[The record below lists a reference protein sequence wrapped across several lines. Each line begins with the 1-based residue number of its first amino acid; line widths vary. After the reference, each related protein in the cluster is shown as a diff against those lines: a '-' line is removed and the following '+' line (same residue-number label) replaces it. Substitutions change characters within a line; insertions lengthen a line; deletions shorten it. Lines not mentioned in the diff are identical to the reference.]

1 MFSQEPNEKFSERA
15 KLFWRNHY
23 ETITIRIPIIIGVI
37 SIVFAMMGFLA
48 YGVSRERLDWLASRH
63 YPASS
68 GVVIYFTEQANYF
81 AAATIFLVLLALVL
95 FTISYFSDRRK

>member
-1 MFSQEPNEKFSERA
+1 MFSQEPNEKFSE
-15 KLFWRNHY
+15 KVKGFWRNHY
-23 ETITIRIPIIIGVI
+23 ETIAIRIPIIVGTI
-37 SIVFAMMGFLA
+37 SIVFSLMSFLA

-68 GVVIYFTEQANYF
+68 GVVIYFTEQTNYF
-81 AAATIFLVLLALVL
+81 AIVTIFLVLSAIAL